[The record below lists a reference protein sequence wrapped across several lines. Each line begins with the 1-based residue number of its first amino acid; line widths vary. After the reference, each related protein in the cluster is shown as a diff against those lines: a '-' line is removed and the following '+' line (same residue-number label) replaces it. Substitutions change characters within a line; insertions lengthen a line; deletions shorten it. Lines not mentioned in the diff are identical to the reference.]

1 MLLKK
6 GEKKDIMYKNKH
18 NQTYT
23 KKHQEYNN
31 RNSRIAKIRVLSV

>member
-23 KKHQEYNN
+23 KKQEYNN